1 MRYICIAIITA
12 LICSCSVK
20 KLVKKQETPVIDNTN
35 LELVVP
41 LVSNPVQTDD
51 TNNIAIILG
60 TGVMVLCF
68 LPLVLLYTGLFSRW
82 IYHFLKKV
90 LIWRK

>member
-1 MRYICIAIITA
+1 MRYICITIITA
-12 LICSCSVK
+12 LICSCTVK
-20 KLVKKQETPVIDNTN
+20 KLVKKQETPAIDNTK

-68 LPLVLLYTGLFSRW
+68 LPLVLLYTGLVFRW
-82 IYHFLKKV
+82 IYHFIKKT